1 MYHPLIHK
9 DISCQS
15 DPKKVSS
22 MKSSFKQFH
31 DVAEVTTATP
41 NTTTPKPTYSTP
53 EPGVDYNATVHV
65 ERMNDTVT
73 VSNCI

>member
-1 MYHPLIHK
+1 
-9 DISCQS
+9 
-15 DPKKVSS
+15 

-41 NTTTPKPTYSTP
+41 DTSTPKHTYSTP
-53 EPGVDYNATVHV
+53 ESGVEYDATVYV
-65 ERMNDTVT
+65 ETLREEK